1 MKVATLYLLVTVTIL
16 LSSNPLL
23 SNEPANNSVFQRVD
37 MTKINQLKN
46 VYVID
51 DEEVLIETDLIKRIS
66 FGWSG
71 TQITVSMKNLTNSN
85 KRPDFKITF
94 YNAYGM
100 KISTCSIRWL
110 VDELE
115 PGKVYTD
122 TTSSKVKFGDEL
134 KDLFQY
140 SSINFPPDIER
151 AKYLV
156 ISGSCY

>member
-1 MKVATLYLLVTVTIL
+1 MKERIL
-16 LSSNPLL
+16 LAVIIITTLL
-23 SNEPANNSVFQRVD
+23 GNRALLFGESVIAPQLQKVD

-122 TTSSKVKFGDEL
+122 TTSAKVKFGDEL

-151 AKYLV
+151 ARYLV
-156 ISGSCY
+156 ITGSCF